1 MNGRLVIGQFVP
13 GDTQIHRLDPRVKIL
28 IAMAYMAALFIGE
41 SWGALAILGMS
52 ALVVT
57 ASARTPVR
65 SLLRGLAPLAWV
77 IPFTVIANAL
87 APGSNQL
94 VLGWV
99 SFSVEGLMRGLF
111 LASRIVLLIVGTSV
125 VTLTTSPVA
134 LSDAA
139 ASLMRPLQYVRVP
152 VDDVAMMLSIAL
164 RFIPVIAEEA
174 DQVVTA
180 QAARGARFG
189 EGGPITRAKAWGPVL
204 VPLFVRMFRR
214 AEDLAWAME
223 SRCYSGRGR
232 TRLNPLKMRWSDV
245 AALAFAVAG
254 LSVVTVLS
262 MRGML

>member
-1 MNGRLVIGQFVP
+1 MSGRLVIGQFVP
-13 GDTQIHRLDPRVKIL
+13 GETPLHRLDPRVKIV
-28 IAMAYMAALFIGE
+28 IAAVYMAVLFIGE
-41 SWGALAILGMS
+41 SWGAVAVLGTF
-52 ALVVT
+52 AFVVT

-87 APGSNQL
+87 APGAGEL
-94 VLGWV
+94 VVGWV
-99 SFSVEGLMRGLF
+99 SFSFEGLMRGLF

-139 ASLMRPLQYVRVP
+139 ASLMRPLRHLRVP
-152 VDDVAMMLSIAL
+152 VDDIAMMLSIAL

-174 DQVVTA
+174 DKIVTA
-180 QAARGARFG
+180 QTARGARFA
-189 EGGPITRAKAWGPVL
+189 EGGPIARAKAWGPVL

-232 TRLNPLKMRWSDV
+232 TRLNPLRMGVSDV
-245 AALAFAVAG
+245 AVLTLAVAG
-254 LSVVTVLS
+254 LSAIAVLS
-262 MRGML
+262 VKGTL